1 MKSFLLSLRRISD
14 KHPQPMA
21 TSDLSKPDTRG
32 VLAQHDFRTLWL
44 AQFVSVFGDFLALF
58 GVISLITFRWHG
70 TATQVTYL
78 LIAYM
83 LPLAIVSPIS
93 GVFVDRWRVKQV
105 MICSDL
111 IRGALVLLLPWVTD
125 LGQLCAIFIAL
136 SVVSSFF
143 GPAQSVALR
152 ILVAKEKLLAANAL
166 MSQAFYAVRLL
177 SPVVAGA
184 LVAWLTEKSCFYF
197 DAFSF
202 YFSAAMIG
210 LLLIKRDAAPG
221 GNTVKGFLDQLTSGN
236 RFIFAHPSL
245 AFVITSMVSAMFV
258 MSCLSPLFSIY
269 VRDIL
274 HSGVFMYGVVSSAV
288 GVGLIGGTATVNR
301 FGRERSKKSI
311 VLTGLI
317 VCAAG
322 VALLGIFR
330 AVLAAVSTTFTM
342 GFGISFVFVAAQ
354 TLMQQETP
362 PAMLGRVSSSF
373 MSVLSLAQVLGL
385 LLSGHLAVWFGIRA
399 VFLLCAASLGL
410 IVTVGLI
417 QHRPA
422 KISAGAEA
430 D

>member
-1 MKSFLLSLRRISD
+1 
-14 KHPQPMA
+14 MA
-21 TSDLSKPDTRG
+21 TADHTRPDSRG
-32 VLAQHDFRTLWL
+32 VFTQRDFRTLWL

-58 GVISLITFRWHG
+58 GVVSLITFRWHG

-83 LPLAIVSPIS
+83 LPLAVVSPIS

-105 MICSDL
+105 MIFSDL
-111 IRGALVLLLPWVTD
+111 IRGALVLLLLWVTD
-125 LGQLCAIFIAL
+125 LAQLCAIFIAL

-143 GPAQSVALR
+143 APAQSVALR
-152 ILVAKEKLLAANAL
+152 TLVTKEKLLAANAL

-202 YFSAAMIG
+202 FFSAAMIG
-210 LLLIKRDAAPG
+210 SLLIKRDAAPAS
-221 GNTVKGFLDQLTSGN
+221 NTVKGFWEQLTSGN
-236 RFIFAHPSL
+236 RFIFTHPSL

-274 HSGVFMYGVVSSAV
+274 HSGVFMYGLVSSAV
-288 GVGLIGGTATVNR
+288 GVGLIVGTATVNR
-301 FGRERSKKSI
+301 FGRHRSKKTI
-311 VLTGLI
+311 VLSGLAA
-317 VCAAG
+317 CAAG

-330 AVLAAVSTTFTM
+330 AVSAAVATTFTM
-342 GFGISFVFVAAQ
+342 GFGISFVVVAAQ

-362 PAMLGRVSSSF
+362 PTMLGRVSSSF
-373 MSVLSLAQVLGL
+373 MSVFSLAQVLGL

-399 VFLLCAASLGL
+399 VFLLCAAALTLIATAGL
-410 IVTVGLI
+410 V
-417 QHRPA
+417 QHKPEKIPA
-422 KISAGAEA
+422 DANA

>member
-1 MKSFLLSLRRISD
+1 
-14 KHPQPMA
+14 MA
-21 TSDLSKPDTRG
+21 TADHTRPDSRG
-32 VLAQHDFRTLWL
+32 VFTQRDFRTLWL

-58 GVISLITFRWHG
+58 GVVSLITFRWHG

-83 LPLAIVSPIS
+83 LPLAVVSPIS

-105 MICSDL
+105 MIFSDL
-111 IRGALVLLLPWVTD
+111 IRGVLVLLLLWVTD
-125 LGQLCAIFIAL
+125 LAQLCAIFVAL

-143 GPAQSVALR
+143 APAQSVVLR
-152 ILVAKEKLLAANAL
+152 TLVTKEKLLAANAL

-202 YFSAAMIG
+202 FFSAAMIG
-210 LLLIKRDAAPG
+210 SLLIERDVAPG
-221 GNTVKGFLDQLTSGN
+221 SNTVKGFWEQLTSGN
-236 RFIFAHPSL
+236 RFIFTHPSL

-288 GVGLIGGTATVNR
+288 GVGLIVGTATVNR
-301 FGRERSKKSI
+301 FGRDRSKKSI
-311 VLTGLI
+311 VLSGL
-317 VCAAG
+317 VACGAG
-322 VALLGIFR
+322 IALLGIFR
-330 AVLAAVSTTFTM
+330 AVSAAVATTFTM
-342 GFGISFVFVAAQ
+342 GFGISFVVVAAQ

-362 PAMLGRVSSSF
+362 PSMLGRVSSSF
-373 MSVLSLAQVLGL
+373 MSVFSLAQVLGL

-399 VFLLCAASLGL
+399 VFLLCAAALTVIATAGL
-410 IVTVGLI
+410 V
-417 QHRPA
+417 QHKPEE
-422 KISAGAEA
+422 ISADSNAGSASRQ

>member
-1 MKSFLLSLRRISD
+1 M
-14 KHPQPMA
+14 
-21 TSDLSKPDTRG
+21 RG
-32 VLAQHDFRTLWL
+32 VFSQRAFRTLWM
-44 AQFVSVFGDFLALF
+44 AQLVSVFGDFLALF

-78 LIAYM
+78 MIAYM
-83 LPLAIVSPIS
+83 LPLAIVSPVS

-105 MICSDL
+105 MIASDL

-125 LGQLCAIFIAL
+125 LVQLCAIFMAL

-143 GPAQSVALR
+143 APAQSVALR
-152 ILVAKEKLLAANAL
+152 TLVAKEQLLAANAL

-184 LVAWLTEKSCFYF
+184 LVAWLTEKSCFYL

-202 YFSAAMIG
+202 FFSAAMVG
-210 LLLIKRDAAPG
+210 SLLIHREPAPG
-221 GNTVKGFLDQLTSGN
+221 TNTVKGFLNQLTSGN
-236 RFIFAHPSL
+236 RFIFTHPSL

-274 HSGVFMYGVVSSAV
+274 HSGAFMYGVVSSAV
-288 GVGLIGGTATVNR
+288 GVGLIVGTATVNR
-301 FGRERSKKSI
+301 VGRNRSKKSI
-311 VLTGLI
+311 VLAGLT

-330 AVLAAVSTTFTM
+330 VAPAAVATTFTM
-342 GFGISFVFVAAQ
+342 GFGISFVIVSAQ

-362 PAMLGRVSSSF
+362 PDMLGRVSSSF
-373 MSVLSLAQVLGL
+373 MSVFSFAQVLGL
-385 LLSGHLAVWFGIRA
+385 LLSGHLAEWFGIRS
-399 VFLLCAASLGL
+399 VFLLCAASLVV
-410 IVTVGLI
+410 IVAIGFT
-417 QHRPA
+417 QHKPA
-422 KISAGAEA
+422 DASAVANAE
-430 D
+430 

>member
-1 MKSFLLSLRRISD
+1 
-14 KHPQPMA
+14 MA
-21 TSDLSKPDTRG
+21 TADHTRPDSRG
-32 VLAQHDFRTLWL
+32 VFAQRDFRTLWL

-58 GVISLITFRWHG
+58 GVVSLITFRWHG

-83 LPLAIVSPIS
+83 LPLAVVSPIS

-105 MICSDL
+105 MVFSDL
-111 IRGALVLLLPWVTD
+111 IRGVLVLLLLWVTD
-125 LGQLCAIFIAL
+125 LAQLCAIFVAL

-143 GPAQSVALR
+143 APAQSVVLHT
-152 ILVAKEKLLAANAL
+152 LVTKEKLLAANAL

-184 LVAWLTEKSCFYF
+184 LVAWLTEKSCFYL

-202 YFSAAMIG
+202 FFSAAMVG
-210 LLLIKRDAAPG
+210 SLLIKRDAAPVS
-221 GNTVKGFLDQLTSGN
+221 NTVKGFLEQLTSGN
-236 RFIFAHPSL
+236 RFIFTHPSL

-288 GVGLIGGTATVNR
+288 GVGLIVGTATVNR
-301 FGRERSKKSI
+301 FGRDRSKKSI
-311 VLTGLI
+311 VLSGL
-317 VCAAG
+317 VACAAG

-330 AVLAAVSTTFTM
+330 AVSAAVATTFTM
-342 GFGISFVFVAAQ
+342 GFGISFVVVAAQ

-362 PAMLGRVSSSF
+362 PSMLGRVSSSF
-373 MSVLSLAQVLGL
+373 MSVFSLAQVLGL

-399 VFLLCAASLGL
+399 VFLLCAAALTL
-410 IVTVGLI
+410 IATVGLV
-417 QHRPA
+417 HHKP
-422 KISAGAEA
+422 KEISAVANA

>member
-1 MKSFLLSLRRISD
+1 
-14 KHPQPMA
+14 MA
-21 TSDLSKPDTRG
+21 TADLSKPNAGSVFADSS
-32 VLAQHDFRTLWL
+32 FRRLWL

-70 TATQVTYL
+70 TAAQVTYL

-105 MICSDL
+105 MIASDL
-111 IRGALVLLLPWVTD
+111 VRGALVLLLPWVTD
-125 LGQLCAIFIAL
+125 LVQLCAIFVAL

-143 GPAQSVALR
+143 SPAQSVALR
-152 ILVAKEKLLAANAL
+152 VLVPKEKLLSANAM

-177 SPVVAGA
+177 SPLVAGA
-184 LVAWLTEKSCFYF
+184 LVASLGEKSCFYI

-202 YFSAAMIG
+202 FFSAAMIG
-210 LLLIKRDAAPG
+210 TLLIHREPTSASS
-221 GNTVKGFLDQLTSGN
+221 TMKGFFEQLTSGN
-236 RFIFAHPSL
+236 RFIFTHPAL

-274 HSGVFMYGVVSSAV
+274 HSGAFMYGVVSSAV
-288 GVGLIGGTATVNR
+288 GVGLIVGTMVVSR
-301 FGRERSKKSI
+301 FGRERSRKTI
-311 VLTGLI
+311 VLTGLS

-322 VALLGIFR
+322 VALLGIFG
-330 AVLAAVSTTFTM
+330 VVPAAVATTFTM
-342 GFGISFVFVAAQ
+342 GFGISFVVVAAQ

-373 MSVLSLAQVLGL
+373 MSVFSFAQVLGL

-399 VFLLCAASLGL
+399 VFLLCAAALALIAIIGL
-410 IVTVGLI
+410 T
-417 QHRPA
+417 QHKPA
-422 KISAGAEA
+422 EVAVDAAE
-430 D
+430 

>member
-1 MKSFLLSLRRISD
+1 
-14 KHPQPMA
+14 MA
-21 TSDLSKPDTRG
+21 TADHTRPDSRG
-32 VLAQHDFRTLWL
+32 VFAQRDFRTLWL

-58 GVISLITFRWHG
+58 GVVSLITFRWHG

-78 LIAYM
+78 LISYM
-83 LPLAIVSPIS
+83 LPLAVVSPIS

-105 MICSDL
+105 MIFSDL
-111 IRGALVLLLPWVTD
+111 IRGALVLLLVWVTD
-125 LGQLCAIFIAL
+125 LAELCAIFIAL

-143 GPAQSVALR
+143 APAQSVVLR
-152 ILVAKEKLLAANAL
+152 TLVTKEKLLAANAL

-202 YFSAAMIG
+202 FFSAAMVG
-210 LLLIKRDAAPG
+210 SLLIKREAAPG
-221 GNTVKGFLDQLTSGN
+221 SDTVKGFLEQLTSGN
-236 RFIFAHPSL
+236 RFIFTHSSL

-288 GVGLIGGTATVNR
+288 GVGLIVGTATVNR
-301 FGRERSKKSI
+301 FGRDRSKKSI
-311 VLTGLI
+311 VLSGL
-317 VCAAG
+317 VACAAG

-330 AVLAAVSTTFTM
+330 AVSAAVATTFTM
-342 GFGISFVFVAAQ
+342 GFGISFVVVAAQ

-362 PAMLGRVSSSF
+362 PSMLGRVSSSF
-373 MSVLSLAQVLGL
+373 MSVFSLAQVLGL
-385 LLSGHLAVWFGIRA
+385 LLSGRLAVWFGIRA
-399 VFLLCAASLGL
+399 VFLLCAAALTL
-410 IVTVGLI
+410 IAMVGLV
-417 QHRPA
+417 QHKPEEL
-422 KISAGAEA
+422 SADASA

>member
-1 MKSFLLSLRRISD
+1 MRSCSNVLKR
-14 KHPQPMA
+14 A
-21 TSDLSKPDTRG
+21 TPKP
-32 VLAQHDFRTLWL
+32 LP
-44 AQFVSVFGDFLALF
+44 SC
-58 GVISLITFRWHG
+58 S
-70 TATQVTYL
+70 TATAAGPGDRHASRDQGEAEDL
-78 LIAYM
+78 
-83 LPLAIVSPIS
+83 
-93 GVFVDRWRVKQV
+93 VFLR
-105 MICSDL
+105 
-111 IRGALVLLLPWVTD
+111 

-152 ILVAKEKLLAANAL
+152 TLIAKEKLLAANAL

-177 SPVVAGA
+177 SPVVTGA

-210 LLLIKRDAAPG
+210 SLLIKRDAALG
-221 GNTVKGFLDQLTSGN
+221 SNTVKGFLDQLTSGN
-236 RFIFAHPSL
+236 RFIFTHPSL
-245 AFVITSMVSAMFV
+245 AFVITSMVSAMFM

-274 HSGVFMYGVVSSAV
+274 HSGVFIYGLVSSAV

-330 AVLAAVSTTFTM
+330 AVPAAVSTTFTM
-342 GFGISFVFVAAQ
+342 GFGIGFVVVAAQ
-354 TLMQQETP
+354 TLIQQETP

-373 MSVLSLAQVLGL
+373 VSVFSLAQGLGL
-385 LLSGHLAVWFGIRA
+385 VLSGHLAVWFGIRA
-399 VFLLCAASLGL
+399 VFLLCAAALAL

-422 KISAGAEA
+422 EISAGAET

>member
-1 MKSFLLSLRRISD
+1 
-14 KHPQPMA
+14 MA
-21 TSDLSKPDTRG
+21 TADLPKPDARG
-32 VLAQHDFRTLWL
+32 VFAQRDFRTLWL

-70 TATQVTYL
+70 TAAQVTYL

-83 LPLAIVSPIS
+83 LPLAIVSPMS
-93 GVFVDRWRVKQV
+93 GVFVDRWHVKQV
-105 MICSDL
+105 MISSDL
-111 IRGALVLLLPWVTD
+111 IRGVLVLLLPWVTD
-125 LGQLCAIFIAL
+125 LTQLCAIFIAL
-136 SVVSSFF
+136 SVISSFF

-152 ILVAKEKLLAANAL
+152 TLVAKEKLLAANAL

-202 YFSAAMIG
+202 FLSAAMISS
-210 LLLIKRDAAPG
+210 LVVKRDSAQNS
-221 GNTVKGFLDQLTSGN
+221 NTVKGFLDQLTSGN
-236 RFIFAHPSL
+236 RFIFTHPSL

-288 GVGLIGGTATVNR
+288 GVGLIVGTTTVKR

-311 VLTGLI
+311 VLAGLI
-317 VCAAG
+317 ACVVG
-322 VALLGIFR
+322 VALLGILR
-330 AVLAAVSTTFTM
+330 AIPAAVATTFTM
-342 GFGISFVFVAAQ
+342 GFGISFVVVAAQ

-373 MSVLSLAQVLGL
+373 MSVFSLAQVLGL

-399 VFLLCAASLGL
+399 VFLLCAAALAL
-410 IVTVGLI
+410 IVTVGLT
-417 QHRPA
+417 QHKPVE
-422 KISAGAEA
+422 ISVGANA

>member
-1 MKSFLLSLRRISD
+1 
-14 KHPQPMA
+14 MA
-21 TSDLSKPDTRG
+21 TADHTRPDSRG
-32 VLAQHDFRTLWL
+32 VFTQRDFRTLWL

-83 LPLAIVSPIS
+83 LPLAVVSPIS

-105 MICSDL
+105 MIFSDL
-111 IRGALVLLLPWVTD
+111 IRGVLVLLLLWVTD
-125 LGQLCAIFIAL
+125 LAQLCAIFVAL

-143 GPAQSVALR
+143 APAQSVVLR
-152 ILVAKEKLLAANAL
+152 TLVTKEKLLAANAL

-177 SPVVAGA
+177 SPVAAGA

-202 YFSAAMIG
+202 FFSAAMIG
-210 LLLIKRDAAPG
+210 SLLIKRDVVPG
-221 GNTVKGFLDQLTSGN
+221 SNTVKGFWEQLTSGN
-236 RFIFAHPSL
+236 RFIFTHPSL

-288 GVGLIGGTATVNR
+288 GVGLIVGTATVNR
-301 FGRERSKKSI
+301 FGRDRSKKSI
-311 VLTGLI
+311 VLSGL
-317 VCAAG
+317 VACGAG
-322 VALLGIFR
+322 IALLGIFR
-330 AVLAAVSTTFTM
+330 AVSAAVATTFTM
-342 GFGISFVFVAAQ
+342 GFGISFVVVAAQ

-362 PAMLGRVSSSF
+362 PSMLGRVSSSF
-373 MSVLSLAQVLGL
+373 MSVFSLAQVLGL

-399 VFLLCAASLGL
+399 VFLLCAAALTLIATAGL
-410 IVTVGLI
+410 V
-417 QHRPA
+417 QHKPEE
-422 KISAGAEA
+422 ISADSNAGSASRQ

>member
-1 MKSFLLSLRRISD
+1 
-14 KHPQPMA
+14 MA
-21 TSDLSKPDTRG
+21 TAASPKPNLRE
-32 VLAQHDFRTLWL
+32 VFIQPAFRKLWL

-70 TATQVTYL
+70 SATQVTYL
-78 LIAYM
+78 LISYM

-111 IRGALVLLLPWVTD
+111 IRGVLVLLLLRVTN
-125 LGQLCAIFIAL
+125 LTQLCAIFVVLAL
-136 SVVSSFF
+136 VSSFF
-143 GPAQSVALR
+143 GPAQSVAVR
-152 ILVAKEKLLAANAL
+152 TLVAKEKLLAANAL

-177 SPVVAGA
+177 SPIVAGA
-184 LVAWLTEKSCFYF
+184 MVAWLTEKSCFYF

-202 YFSAAMIG
+202 FFSAAMIST
-210 LLLIKRDAAPG
+210 LPIARTPTPAS
-221 GNTVKGFLDQLTSGN
+221 NTVKGFFHQLTSGN
-236 RFIFAHPSL
+236 RFIFTHPSL

-274 HSGVFMYGVVSSAV
+274 HSGAFMYGVVSSAV
-288 GVGLIGGTATVNR
+288 GVGLIAGTQTVNK
-301 FGRERSKKSI
+301 FHARSKKTI

-317 VCAAG
+317 TCAAG

-330 AVLAAVSTTFTM
+330 ATSAALATTFTM
-342 GFGISFVFVAAQ
+342 GFGVSFVVVAAQ

-362 PAMLGRVSSSF
+362 PDMLGRVSSSF
-373 MSVLSLAQVLGL
+373 MSVFSLAQVLGL

-399 VFLLCAASLGL
+399 VFLLCAAALAV
-410 IVTVGLI
+410 IVIAGFT
-417 QHRPA
+417 QHKPVAIPA
-422 KISAGAEA
+422 AAPA